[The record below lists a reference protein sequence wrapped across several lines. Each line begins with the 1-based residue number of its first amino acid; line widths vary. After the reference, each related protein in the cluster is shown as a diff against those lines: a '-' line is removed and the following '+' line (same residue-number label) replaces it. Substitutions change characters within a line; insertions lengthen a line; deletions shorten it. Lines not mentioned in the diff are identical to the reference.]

1 MNILITCSE
10 AQKALRE
17 INSTHNSGLKI
28 HAEFAFERRKSQSE
42 PEIVFAQ
49 PNENNEENWENGQVV
64 DAEAQLKFHPP
75 MAIDL
80 NRSVDNVNEIV
91 TEFCRF
97 KAELS
102 YSMQKTSEMLKK
114 LSDQSMGQYE
124 PEDVRSLSSNLYAT
138 Q

>member
-1 MNILITCSE
+1 MITFSE

-17 INSTHNSGLKI
+17 INSTRNSGLKI
-28 HAEFAFERRKSQSE
+28 HAEFAYERRKSQPE
-42 PEIVFAQ
+42 PEIVFAK
-49 PNENNEENWENGQVV
+49 PNESKEESWENGQVV

-91 TEFCRF
+91 TEFRRF

-114 LSDQSMGQYE
+114 LSDQSMGKYE
-124 PEDVRSLSSNLYAT
+124 PEDVRSVSWNLDAI
-138 Q
+138 